1 MNLRANI
8 SKEDIKKVN
17 DIRHHSPYETGFERT
32 QFQGEDLEE
41 LFDFTSPSEQ
51 QEKKEDG
58 T

>member
-32 QFQGEDLEE
+32 QFQGEGLED
-41 LFDFTSPSEQ
+41 LFDFISPSEQ
-51 QEKKEDG
+51 QEKDCL
-58 T
+58 